1 MTGLSIARV
10 ALLCNAGFSALCGLA
25 FALDA
30 ERLATELLAGS
41 PDVGALGLRVLGV
54 GLVVFSA
61 LLAWVALRRGLTAGQ
76 ILLITS
82 LDVAWIAGSL
92 LVIGL
97 AAGVFTAAGVTAVA
111 LVALAVTLFATGQ
124 GFGAARMA

>member
-10 ALLCNAGFSALCGLA
+10 ALLCNAGFSTLCGAA

-30 ERLATELLAGS
+30 EPLAAELLAGA
-41 PDVGALGLRVLGV
+41 PDVGVLGLRVLGV
-54 GLVVFSA
+54 GLVAFSA
-61 LLAWVALRRGLTAGQ
+61 LVAWVALRRGLTAGQ